1 MALPPTSAFPT
12 GSLTAGS
19 TAIWRLGPVVPVRGV
34 SPGSSPGQAGDV
46 GLAVGR
52 GWWPRDEGHW
62 RCGLSGRRVGGREWF
77 PDLPGDRDC
86 GEASSFFCSAG
97 FPLMDKGNVV
107 SPAGPLP
114 GVIGSSPAMLEVAR
128 LTRVVAR
135 TSATVLLTGETGTG
149 KELIARAV
157 HELSPRASG
166 PYVRV
171 NCGALSESLLESELF
186 GHVKGAF
193 TSAVENRTGR
203 FEAAHGGT
211 IFLDEINSV
220 SYTLQVKLLRV
231 LQEQEFERVGDNRT
245 IRVDARVVAA
255 TNRNLLDEVARGSF
269 REDLYFRL
277 NVVPIDLPPLR
288 QRAGDIAHLV
298 EFFVKK
304 YAQAN
309 KVAIS
314 TVAADA
320 LAALERYPWPGNV
333 RELQNYIERAI
344 VFSQNGHLT
353 LDTFPPQ
360 LVGGPPMRLPRGG
373 ARDAQSL
380 CQELVSIGMVQAG
393 ETATDLHDRIVS
405 QVEREL
411 IAQVLRS
418 CQGVQTK
425 AATRL
430 GINRNT
436 LHKKIDEYQLES
448 APAPDA

>member
-1 MALPPTSAFPT
+1 MASERSEDRT
-12 GSLTAGS
+12 
-19 TAIWRLGPVVPVRGV
+19 
-34 SPGSSPGQAGDV
+34 D
-46 GLAVGR
+46 
-52 GWWPRDEGHW
+52 
-62 RCGLSGRRVGGREWF
+62 SGG
-77 PDLPGDRDC
+77 
-86 GEASSFFCSAG
+86 
-97 FPLMDKGNVV
+97 
-107 SPAGPLP
+107 LP
-114 GVIGSSPAMLEVAR
+114 GVIGSSAAMLEVAR
-128 LTRVVAR
+128 ITRLVAK

-149 KELIARAV
+149 KELIARAI

-245 IRVDARVVAA
+245 IRVDCRVVAA
-255 TNRNLLDEVARGSF
+255 TNRNLLDEVAAGSF

-288 QRAGDIAHLV
+288 QRTGDVRQLV
-298 EFFVKK
+298 DFFVKK
-304 YAQAN
+304 YAQSN
-309 KVAIS
+309 KVPIS
-314 TVAADA
+314 VVTADA
-320 LAALERYPWPGNV
+320 LAALERYSWPGNV

-344 VFSQNGHLT
+344 VFSQAGQLT
-353 LDTFPPQ
+353 LDAFPAQ
-360 LVGGPPMRLPRGG
+360 LSGGPPVRLSRGG
-373 ARDAQSL
+373 PRDPASL
-380 CQELVSIGMVQAG
+380 CRDLVAAGMHSAG
-393 ETATDLHDRIVS
+393 DGATNLYEKVVS

-411 IAQVLRS
+411 IQQVLRN

-425 AATRL
+425 AAVRL

-436 LHKKIDEYQLES
+436 LHKKIEEYGLES
-448 APAPDA
+448 EPTLE